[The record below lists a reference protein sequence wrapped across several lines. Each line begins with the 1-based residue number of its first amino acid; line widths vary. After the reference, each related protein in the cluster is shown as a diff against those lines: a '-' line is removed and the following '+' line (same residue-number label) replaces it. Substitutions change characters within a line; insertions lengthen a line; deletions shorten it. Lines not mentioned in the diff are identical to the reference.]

1 MFHEMRRKKQFLS
14 QELTEEILERGVTGI
29 LAVSGTGDYPYAV
42 PLNFVYETGK
52 IYLHCAKTGHK
63 LDAIRRHNKVSFCVI
78 DKEEIIPEKF
88 TTNFRSAIAFG
99 QASEIEDDAEKLRV
113 MRLLNSK
120 YAPGLEL
127 EGEKEIHSAWQ
138 ALAVIVIQLDHVT
151 GKEAMDLVKMRN
163 GHN

>member
-14 QELTEEILERGVTGI
+14 QELTEEILEKGMTGI
-29 LAVSGTGDYPYAV
+29 LAVSGTEDYPYAV

-52 IYLHCAKTGHK
+52 IYLHCAKAGHK

-78 DKEEIIPEKF
+78 DKDEIVPERF
-88 TTNFRSAIAFG
+88 TANFRSAIAFG
-99 QASEIEDDAEKLRV
+99 QAREIEDDAEKLRV
-113 MRLLNSK
+113 MRLLNKK

-138 ALAVIVIQLDHVT
+138 ALAVLEIQIDQVT
-151 GKEAMDLVKMRN
+151 GKEAMELVKMRN
-163 GHN
+163 GHS